1 MAVLQKHL
9 QTLLIVYLHFMHPH
23 VFHGNNWVVEKQM
36 FQAKQ
41 NVVQD
46 QELAVMLLRNLQML
60 NHLLGSWN
68 VQTVALHTSCVQFWW
83 LQVQCFAIKHC
94 RFGGI
99 TNQFY
104 CGIHAW
110 TGLCTGIPSA
120 TPANMLG

>member
-1 MAVLQKHL
+1 MAVLQERL

-23 VFHGNNWVVEKQM
+23 VFHGTNWVVEKQM

-60 NHLLGSWN
+60 SHLLGSWN

-94 RFGGI
+94 RFWGDHKSVLLWHTCMDWFVYWHTFSYTSQHVG
-99 TNQFY
+99 
-104 CGIHAW
+104 
-110 TGLCTGIPSA
+110 
-120 TPANMLG
+120 